1 MYRLKHMYQKV
12 GVSTNKIKTVK
23 IIHFDKFPVE
33 IRLRQSMN
41 SENEFETMRVD
52 GMFIGEHDLAL

>member
-1 MYRLKHMYQKV
+1 M
-12 GVSTNKIKTVK
+12 K

-33 IRLRQSMN
+33 IRLRHSMN

-52 GMFIGEHDLAL
+52 GMFIREHDLAL